1 MIPLPSNYGD
11 LDPHFAT
18 SWDKISYPVETTP
31 RRYLEFAIED
41 LEIGHSLKTSRILVN
56 ALSNAK
62 RSLHL
67 QVETI
72 AKAFGFTSN
81 KKGFPNFHQYLGF
94 CQKCGIVTPR
104 ILKKLNTVRNAV
116 EHEYYIP
123 SESETEDFID
133 VVELFL
139 AATDKFIYQFPTMM
153 EWLPGVTDD
162 TVQFE
167 IDTIKLLPNTGRLL
181 LTTYLEKPDEELEL
195 DPSMDEFFIWLK
207 VLCRGVH
214 EGHFEYQS

>member
-1 MIPLPSNYGD
+1 MIPLPSNFD
-11 LDPHFAT
+11 DFDPDFST
-18 SWDKISYPVETTP
+18 GWDKVSYPVETTP
-31 RRYLEFAIED
+31 RLYLDFAIED
-41 LEIGHSLKTSRILVN
+41 LESGEPKKTSRVFVN

-62 RSLHL
+62 RALHL

-72 AKAFGFTSN
+72 AKAFGFTSS
-81 KKGFPNFHQYLGF
+81 KKGFPNFHDYLSF

-139 AATDKFIYQFPTMM
+139 AATDKFIYQFPIYL
-153 EWLPGVTDD
+153 EWLPASTDEKF
-162 TVQFE
+162 QFE
-167 IDTIKLLPNTGRLL
+167 IRHIQLCPNTGCLI
-181 LTTYLEKPDEELEL
+181 LTPSYNNSDNGLEL
-195 DPSMDEFFIWLK
+195 TPCMDEFFIWLK
-207 VLCRGVH
+207 VLCDAVH
-214 EGHFEYQS
+214 KGHFEVNV